1 VATPLEVVVLER
13 LRSRNELVIL
23 DNCEHVLGACAVF
36 VDHVLHECVGVRILA
51 TSREPLGVGGE
62 ATRRV
67 PSLSV
72 PDPTRPPS
80 PERLVDYEAVRLF
93 LDRATLRVGGFAP
106 TGKDTSAI
114 AQICGRLDGI
124 PLAIELAAARVKVL
138 SPEDIATRLD
148 DQFQLLTG
156 GNRTALPRHQTLRAA
171 VDWSYQLL
179 TPAEQA
185 LLARLAVFVG
195 SFSLEAVEATCSDDT
210 LPVEHVLDVLEH
222 LVDRSLVD
230 TETTPSGVRYRLSES
245 IRQYGRERLAGSGD
259 ADTWRAR
266 HRDFFAEFAVQAQR
280 GLWGPEHGRWLAIV
294 GTDLENIRGAI
305 AWNLARDDNESALR
319 IVTALDSFWMGAL
332 SGPREGL
339 RWFEQCLAAGVTD
352 APAALRARALG
363 ATSSLALVLG
373 DLNPALDAGLEALD
387 LFREIQNSQGIGSVL
402 TALAMITRG
411 FGRYAEAES
420 YSDEAV
426 AVCRRTGSAPLL
438 GSALMIK
445 SFTAFDR
452 GDFDSARAAC
462 HEVLASRDRQ
472 LPVNVAE
479 VLVVL
484 GLTAFAEGG
493 HVAAGK
499 WFQEA
504 AEIRATASQDAAV
517 GLAATALALG
527 DHARAREIREEALE
541 LIRDTGR
548 GSTQEVSWHDLL
560 ANIALGE
567 GDLDQA
573 DRLLRGGLELHELNS
588 PRSWIPA
595 RVAGFARIALARG
608 DPERAALLLGASD
621 AMREHLGISVIPLEW
636 PRPAE
641 TIAYARAA
649 LGDDAFSVA
658 WSAGRALSPEQAV
671 DYALREQPLAGLPGQ
686 PDDTQP

>member
-1 VATPLEVVVLER
+1 MEKR
-13 LRSRNELVIL
+13 R
-23 DNCEHVLGACAVF
+23 G
-36 VDHVLHECVGVRILA
+36 
-51 TSREPLGVGGE
+51 
-62 ATRRV
+62 RV

-72 PDPTRPPS
+72 PDPARPPS

-106 TGKDTSAI
+106 TAKDTSAI
-114 AQICGRLDGI
+114 AQICARLDGI
-124 PLAIELAAARVKVL
+124 PLAIQLAAARVKVL

-156 GNRTALPRHQTLRAA
+156 GNRTALQRHQTLRAA

-185 LLARLAVFVG
+185 LLARLAVFAG
-195 SFSLEAVEATCSDDT
+195 SFSLEAVEAICSDDA

-230 TETTPSGVRYRLSES
+230 TEATPSGVRYRLLES

-305 AWNLARDDNESALR
+305 AWSLARDDNESALR
-319 IVTALDSFWMGAL
+319 IVTALDAFWMGVL

-339 RWFEQCLAAGVTD
+339 LWFEQCLAAGVAD

-363 ATSSLALVLG
+363 ATSSLAFLLG
-373 DLNPALDAGLEALD
+373 DLNPALDAGLEALA
-387 LFREIQNSQGIGSVL
+387 LFREIENSQGIGHVL
-402 TALAMITRG
+402 TELAMITRG

-426 AVCRRTGSAPLL
+426 AVCRRTGLAPLL
-438 GSALMIK
+438 GGALMIK

-452 GDFDSARAAC
+452 GDFDSARVAC

-484 GLTAFAEGG
+484 GLTVFAEGG
-493 HVAAGK
+493 HVAAGNC
-499 WFQEA
+499 FQEA
-504 AEIRATASQDAAV
+504 ADIRATASQDPAV

-527 DHARAREIREEALE
+527 DNARAREIREEALE

-573 DRLLRGGLELHELNS
+573 DRLLRGGLELHELNR
-588 PRSWIPA
+588 PRSWVPA
-595 RVAGFARIALARG
+595 RLAGFARIALARG

-636 PRPAE
+636 PRPAD
-641 TIAYARAA
+641 TIAYACAA

-671 DYALREQPLAGLPGQ
+671 DYALREQPFAGLSGQ